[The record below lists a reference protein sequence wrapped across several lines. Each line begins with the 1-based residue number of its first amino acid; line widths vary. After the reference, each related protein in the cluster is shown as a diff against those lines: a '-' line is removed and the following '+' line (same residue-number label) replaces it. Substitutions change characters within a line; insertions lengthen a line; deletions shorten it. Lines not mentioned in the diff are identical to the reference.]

1 MNSMKDMDYRLN
13 TLRVC
18 YLIFISVLALY
29 GHIYYTPFSAK
40 WGLATVI
47 MVFCPVALWVL
58 SVSIKTKNK
67 IIMTRKEI
75 EERIKVM
82 QAYLDGKDV
91 EFYDEKS
98 GEWKLIFNPSWSH
111 HLRYRIK
118 PEATYRPFD
127 NAQECI
133 EELKKHEPFGWVK
146 NADDEVYDNILFV
159 NDETDEDGNI
169 VKGKEACNVRTES
182 GGCQDF
188 GYYFEFYTFLDGTPF
203 GIKVEDKED

>member
-18 YLIFISVLALY
+18 YLIVISVLALY

-47 MVFCPVALWVL
+47 MVFCPVSLWVL
-58 SVSIKTKNK
+58 SISIKTKNK
-67 IIMTRKEI
+67 IIMTREETKEF
-75 EERIKVM
+75 IKVM
-82 QAYLDGKDV
+82 QAYVDGKDI
-91 EFYDEKS
+91 ECWDEYNEKWERV
-98 GEWKLIFNPSWSH
+98 GNPSWNTDKV
-111 HLRYRIK
+111 YRIK
-118 PEATYRPFD
+118 PEPTYRPFD
-127 NAQECI
+127 NAKECI

-146 NADDEVYDNILFV
+146 DVDDEEYDNILFV

-169 VKGKEACNVRTES
+169 VKGKEACNVRTEN
-182 GGCQDF
+182 GGYQNF

-203 GIKVEDKED
+203 GIKEG

>member
-13 TLRVC
+13 TQRVL
-18 YLIFISVLALY
+18 YLMFITVLALY
-29 GHIYYTPFSAK
+29 GHIRFTPFSAK
-40 WGLATVI
+40 WGLVTVI
-47 MVFCPVALWVL
+47 MVFCTVVQCVL
-58 SVSIKTKNK
+58 EVSIRKTINK
-67 IIMTRKEI
+67 IIMSREEI
-75 EERIKVM
+75 KERIKVM

-146 NADDEVYDNILFV
+146 DADDEVYDNILFV
-159 NDETDEDGNI
+159 NDETDEDCNI

-182 GGCQDF
+182 GGYQNF

-203 GIKVEDKED
+203 GIKVEE

>member
-18 YLIFISVLALY
+18 YLIVISVLALY

-58 SVSIKTKNK
+58 SISIKTKNK
-67 IIMTRKEI
+67 IIMTREKT

-91 EFYDEKS
+91 EYYDENS
-98 GEWKLIFNPSWSH
+98 SEWELDNNPSWSDKV
-111 HLRYRIK
+111 RYRIK
-118 PEATYRPFD
+118 PETSYRPFD
-127 NAQECI
+127 NAKECI
-133 EELKKHEPFGWVK
+133 DEMKKHEPFGWVK
-146 NADDEVYDNILFV
+146 NRPNAGDYCLSISGIRCDGGVDFIKLGEDWCSPKAIFVY
-159 NDETDEDGNI
+159 
-169 VKGKEACNVRTES
+169 
-182 GGCQDF
+182 
-188 GYYFEFYTFLDGTPF
+188 YTFLDGSPF
-203 GIKVEDKED
+203 GIKEG

>member
-29 GHIYYTPFSAK
+29 GHIRLTPFSAK

-47 MVFCPVALWVL
+47 MVFCPVALWKL
-58 SVSIKTKNK
+58 SISIKTKNK
-67 IIMTRKEI
+67 IIMTREET
-75 EERIKVM
+75 EERINVM

-91 EFYDEKS
+91 ECYDEQD
-98 GEWKLIFNPSWSH
+98 GVWNLIFNPSWSDK
-111 HLRYRIK
+111 LRYRIK
-118 PEATYRPFD
+118 PETTYRPFD

-146 NADDEVYDNILFV
+146 HRPNVGDYCSSI
-159 NDETDEDGNI
+159 TDIRRDG
-169 VKGKEACNVRTES
+169 VG
-182 GGCQDF
+182 
-188 GYYFEFYTFLDGTPF
+188 EFIKLRENWYSPDVLLEYYTFLDGTPF
-203 GIKVEDKED
+203 GIKVEDEED

>member
-18 YLIFISVLALY
+18 YLIVISVLALY

-58 SVSIKTKNK
+58 SISIKTKNK
-67 IIMTRKEI
+67 IIMTIEKI

-91 EFYDEKS
+91 EYYDEKS
-98 GEWKLIFNPSWSH
+98 SEWELDINPSWSDKV
-111 HLRYRIK
+111 RYRIK
-118 PEATYRPFD
+118 PEPIYRPFKS
-127 NAQECI
+127 AQECI

-146 NADDEVYDNILFV
+146 NSPNE
-159 NDETDEDGNI
+159 
-169 VKGKEACNVRTES
+169 
-182 GGCQDF
+182 
-188 GYYFEFYTFLDGTPF
+188 GYYCWSITSIRCDGGVDFIKLGEDWCSPEVIFAYYTFLDGTPF
-203 GIKVEDKED
+203 GIKEG

>member
-58 SVSIKTKNK
+58 SISIKTKNK
-67 IIMTRKEI
+67 IIMTRETIKD
-75 EERIKVM
+75 RINVM

-91 EFYDEKS
+91 EYYDENS
-98 GEWKLIFNPSWSH
+98 NEWELAINPSWSDK
-111 HLRYRIK
+111 LRYRIK
-118 PEATYRPFD
+118 PEAIYRPFKS
-127 NAQECI
+127 AQECI

-146 NADDEVYDNILFV
+146 HRPNVGDYCSSI
-159 NDETDEDGNI
+159 TSIRCDGVVDFI
-169 VKGKEACNVRTES
+169 ELRESWLRPNVV
-182 GGCQDF
+182 
-188 GYYFEFYTFLDGTPF
+188 FEYYTFLDGTPF